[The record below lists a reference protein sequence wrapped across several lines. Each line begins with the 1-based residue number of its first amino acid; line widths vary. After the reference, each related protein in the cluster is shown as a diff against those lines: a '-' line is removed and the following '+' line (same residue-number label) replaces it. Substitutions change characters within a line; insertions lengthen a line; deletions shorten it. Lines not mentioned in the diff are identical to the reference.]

1 MQFKSIRGVQQVDVS
16 DAADALISD
25 GLRPTIERVRQKMGR
40 GSPNTV
46 SPMLDAWFGALGARL
61 TGYQSVTAADAIPG
75 PVQEGMRKLWDMAL
89 ASGREEAA
97 GQVAQLQARLEDER
111 IAIAAKATEFVQ
123 REQLHTERMQASEDA
138 LNAARIQI
146 EDLRGQY
153 ADLRKS
159 LKERETEVAGQRARL
174 EAIEQAWTAQRRKD
188 ADDAAQ
194 QVRERERADE
204 RAASTERR
212 LLQEVDRARQETKLL
227 RLAALEFEKR
237 NAAQQSQW
245 EETLRTRSN
254 ELGLALEQNAQKST
268 ELHAMQEAL
277 ATAHLKTDE
286 IKDLFDKQRLANESA
301 IALLTRALVNRS
313 RLATSALNPKNKG
326 KLRNPVIRIRRP

>member
-1 MQFKSIRGVQQVDVS
+1 MQFKSVRGVQQGDVS
-16 DAADALISD
+16 DAADALIAD

-61 TGYQSVTAADAIPG
+61 TGYQSVTAVDAIPG
-75 PVQEGMRKLWDMAL
+75 PVQEGMKKLWDMAL
-89 ASGREEAA
+89 ASGREEADA
-97 GQVAQLQARLEDER
+97 QVAQLQAHLEDER
-111 IAIAAKATEFVQ
+111 IALTAKATEFVQ

-138 LNAARIQI
+138 LNTARIQI

-254 ELGLALEQNAQKST
+254 ELGLALEQNTQKST

-301 IALLTRALVNRS
+301 IAQLTRALVHRS
-313 RLATSALNPKNKG
+313 RLSTSVLNPKNKG
-326 KLRNPVIRIRRP
+326 KLRNPVIRIKRS